1 MYFMKTLKKFFK
13 KDGSLDLYFFILG
26 LVFLYTF
33 ALVNMGKVTWFIGF
47 SFSILISLVFRYIST
62 DEDYYDDLNKKSSV
76 KDSLAYVLS
85 KNIFAFIFTT
95 IILLLVFSIFTLLG
109 HFSIIERSAIDRT
122 YFPILFILVLA
133 SENIILIF
141 NHKKIKSYDGGL
153 KRDYQKD
160 IRIGLKSLVSLLPSL
175 VSNIFF
181 TSLLFYFEKD
191 ISLTLGLLYL
201 LLCTLALAF
210 YRSFGSIE

>member
-26 LVFLYTF
+26 LIFLYTF
-33 ALVNMGKVTWFIGF
+33 ALVNMGQVTWFIGF

-85 KNIFAFIFTT
+85 KNIFTFIFTT
-95 IILLLVFSIFTLLG
+95 IILLLVFSIYNLLS
-109 HFSIIERSAIDRT
+109 HFSITKGQAIDST

-141 NHKKIKSYDGGL
+141 NHKKIKIYDSGL

-160 IRIGLKSLVSLLPSL
+160 IRIGLKSLFSLLPSL

-191 ISLTLGLLYL
+191 ISLTLGFLYL
-201 LLCTLALAF
+201 LLCTLTLVF
-210 YRSFGSIE
+210 YRSFGSME